1 MDLNRY
7 QEVFENFLE
16 KRDQHPEEQ
25 GRKVPNDIN
34 KLVIGGIKTVKAAIL
49 VFDLADSKKTL
60 EELGKEKYLEWL
72 GLALHCFFHCVD
84 DFDGSIDKYTG
95 DGAMVSFS
103 LGSKEERC
111 QNSLECALKISE
123 ILNKILNP
131 YYLKRNYYEM
141 NIRIGIDF
149 GPIKT
154 EKIGKKAKSQLIITG
169 SPANTAKILEEK
181 GKDLNNFYQNSKICF
196 GYDILYNLS
205 ENDIRNSE
213 GSYLYRNIGS
223 LSNTTSYMDKSKPY
237 KIYEYTGRFYVRE

>member
-1 MDLNRY
+1 ME
-7 QEVFENFLE
+7 QFLE
-16 KRDQHPEEQ
+16 KRRKHPEES
-25 GRKVPNDIN
+25 GRKVPVDTNQLATGGIRNVDAAV
-34 KLVIGGIKTVKAAIL
+34 LVIDV
-49 VFDLADSKKTL
+49 VDSKQMMSQ
-60 EELGKEKYLEWL
+60 LGEEKYIEWL

-123 ILNKILNP
+123 ILNEILNP
-131 YYLKRNYYEM
+131 YYLKRNYFEM

>member
-1 MDLNRY
+1 MNINHYR
-7 QEVFENFLE
+7 ENVLQQFLQ
-16 KRDQHPEEQ
+16 KRKDHPEES
-25 GRKVPNDIN
+25 GRKVPVDTNQ
-34 KLVIGGIKTVKAAIL
+34 LATGGIRVVDAPVM
-49 VFDLADSKKTL
+49 VFDIANSQGSMKK
-60 EELGKEKYLEWL
+60 LGKK
-72 GLALHCFFHCVD
+72 
-84 DFDGSIDKYTG
+84 
-95 DGAMVSFS
+95 
-103 LGSKEERC
+103 
-111 QNSLECALKISE
+111 
-123 ILNKILNP
+123 
-131 YYLKRNYYEM
+131 M

>member
-1 MDLNRY
+1 ME
-7 QEVFENFLE
+7 QFLE
-16 KRDQHPEEQ
+16 KRRKHPEES
-25 GRKVPNDIN
+25 GRKVPVETNQLATGGIRNVDAAV
-34 KLVIGGIKTVKAAIL
+34 LVIDVAN
-49 VFDLADSKKTL
+49 SKQIMSQ
-60 EELGKEKYLEWL
+60 LGEGKYIEWL

-84 DFDGSIDKYTG
+84 DFDGNIDKYTG

-103 LGSKEERC
+103 LGSRGERC

-154 EKIGKKAKSQLIITG
+154 EKIGKKSKSQLIITG
-169 SPANTAKILEEK
+169 SPANSAKILEEK
-181 GKDLNNFYQNSKICF
+181 GKDLKNFYQDSKICF

-205 ENDIRNSE
+205 ESDITNSK
-213 GSYLYRNIGS
+213 GSNLYRSIGS
-223 LSNTTSYMDKSKPY
+223 LSNLTSYMDKSKPY
-237 KIYEYTGRFYVRE
+237 KIYEYTGRYYPKK